1 MTKELQ
7 VALGVLIPFAGTTLG
22 ASLVVFMKNEM
33 SSSLR
38 KMLAGFASGVMMA
51 ASVWS
56 LLLPAIEKSEEMG
69 KIPWL
74 SAALGFLAGIGFL
87 LLLDS
92 LIPHQHFDQDEP
104 EGLPSHARKNTMLL
118 LAVTIHNIP
127 EGMAVGVVFAAF
139 LTGNSNIS
147 LTGAMAL
154 AIGIAIQNFPE
165 GAIASMP
172 LKNKKTSK
180 WKAFSLGTLSG
191 AVEPIAAV
199 LTILPAVQFSG
210 MIDPVASLEGPGRW
224 IGEIYPTSHFL
235 TIARGTFSK
244 ALDLTDLWQLFIPL
258 AVAIPVVIGLS
269 VLLLKKQEG

>member
-1 MTKELQ
+1 MFDMTKELQ

-147 LTGAMAL
+147 LAGAMAL

-172 LKNKKTSK
+172 LKNKRTSK

-199 LTILPAVQFSG
+199 LTILLTSLVVPVLPFLLAFAAG
-210 MIDPVASLEGPGRW
+210 AMIYVVVEELIPELQEGGHSN
-224 IGEIYPTSHFL
+224 IG
-235 TIARGTFSK
+235 
-244 ALDLTDLWQLFIPL
+244 
-258 AVAIPVVIGLS
+258 VIGVAFGFVIMMILD
-269 VLLLKKQEG
+269 VALG